1 MISFIN
7 DSGSHLKVTEEV
19 LITRQVANF
28 KNFNIKGDYSISFTV
43 ENNSETR
50 EALGYYGLN
59 QVNSPVLSSSEFN
72 LLKNGTILMRGY
84 IVIEEDNG
92 DTLSLY
98 FISGNSNWFAEFDF
112 NCRDIR
118 TDRWNVQ
125 WYSGAVSVY
134 NCVYESVGKTEGIVF
149 PYIDW
154 AFKGQKAD
162 RYILDYYPKYNDES
176 FTCFDYFPC
185 VYLHTLIDEL
195 ANHSGVKITGT
206 LLEDKFFKTLILTPD
221 SPDIYDP
228 ETNTLLQPNSALTTE
243 SEVKIQAVAPN
254 MTALELIKWCC
265 ISFGVS
271 PIYDTFSKTLTLN
284 ILDKLP
290 LQGKDWS
297 SFVKGYQLRYDQVQN
312 NIVTVTQDPIFD
324 DYNAVNDLSFGS
336 LNIQSQKLDAQTK
349 ELYTS
354 PFATCYDWTSDTG
367 RQSLVYIPMY
377 NLEDDQTFAFTD
389 VDNEINAGYDDVLEL
404 TGSGYPFITGSLV
417 TPIRVLDD
425 DLLYEGYHRL
435 VNYPVSNG
443 ATSLFIT
450 GQVSAGAGTYPGNFF
465 TQKVT
470 KNKPGTRVL
479 SFVTSIDYKQM
490 SSFIDFDDVGKRRV
504 EIKFAVDD
512 DVDYELSNVPWAYYY
527 KTYNQYYAQ
536 IRSFRQGLAYGEVQD
551 YVDYT
556 LRDIYF
562 NKISKMVTSPTIRCN
577 MLIPEKDF
585 IDFNFEF
592 IYINTGKINGWF
604 FVDSIVNYKD
614 STTLCEVNLIQ
625 ING

>member
-7 DSGSHLKVTEEV
+7 DNGNEIKVNEEV
-19 LITRQVANF
+19 LITRQIANF
-28 KNFNIKGDYSISFTV
+28 KNFNIKGDYSISFNV
-43 ENNSETR
+43 ENNSDTR

-59 QVNSPVLSSSEFN
+59 QVNSPVLSNSPFN
-72 LLKNGTILMRGY
+72 LVKNGTILMRGF
-84 IVIEEDNG
+84 IVIEEDTG
-92 DTLSLY
+92 ETLSLY
-98 FISGNSNWFAEFDF
+98 FISGNSNWFAEFEF

-125 WYSGAVSVY
+125 WYSGDVTVY
-134 NCVYESVGKTEGIVF
+134 NCVYNSVNKTEGIVF

-162 RYILDYYPKYNDES
+162 RYIFEYYPKHNDES
-176 FTCFDYFPC
+176 FTCYDYFPC

-206 LLEDKFFKTLILTPD
+206 LLEDKFFRTLILTPD

-228 ETNTLLQPNSALTTE
+228 ETRTLLKPNSALTVA

-265 ISFGVS
+265 ISFGVT

-284 ILDKLP
+284 ILDKEP

-297 SFVKGYQLRYDQVQN
+297 SFVKSYQLKYDQVQN
-312 NIVTVTQDPIFD
+312 NTVTITQDPIFE
-324 DYNAVNDLSFGS
+324 DYNAVNDLSFGG
-336 LNIQSQKLDAQTK
+336 LNIQSEKLDGQTK

-377 NLEDDQTFAFTD
+377 KLEDDQRFPFTD
-389 VDNEINAGYDDVLEL
+389 VDNEINANYDDLL
-404 TGSGYPFITGSLV
+404 KIIGTGFPFLAISVT
-417 TPIRVLDD
+417 TPIRVIDD

-435 VNYPVSNG
+435 ATYPVSN
-443 ATSLFIT
+443 TSTALYVT
-450 GQVSAGAGTYPGNFF
+450 GQISAGAGTYPGVFY

-470 KNKPGTRVL
+470 KNTPGTRVL
-479 SFVTSIDYKQM
+479 SYIPSINFKDM
-490 SSFIDFDDVGKRRV
+490 SSFIDFDDVGKAKV
-504 EIKFAVDD
+504 PIKFAIDD
-512 DVDYELSNVPWAYYY
+512 DVNYKIEDLPWAYYY
-527 KTYNQYYAQ
+527 KKYDPYYAK
-536 IRSFRQGLAYGEVQD
+536 IRSFKQGLAYGEVQD
-551 YVDYT
+551 YVDFT

-562 NKISKMVTSPTIRCN
+562 NKISKMVVSPTIRCN
-577 MLIPEKDF
+577 MLIPEREF

-592 IYINTGKINGWF
+592 VYINTGKINGWF

-614 STTLCEVNLIQ
+614 STTLVEVNLIQ